1 MRGIL
6 ITLIV
11 SLAPLCAMADPHFSR
26 YDSSHCLGSYV
37 SRSDYQRLE
46 RQYRD
51 LTRQLNRNLK
61 SCSEDT
67 AKLLRSHQQQMAQQS
82 LMQANLQDAN
92 ARSADALATLS
103 EANGQPADFFERP
116 SKEEYDALQERF
128 DTLVVAYRNLQRDM
142 RALQQAEAQGE

>member
-1 MRGIL
+1 
-6 ITLIV
+6 
-11 SLAPLCAMADPHFSR
+11 
-26 YDSSHCLGSYV
+26 
-37 SRSDYQRLE
+37 
-46 RQYRD
+46 
-51 LTRQLNRNLK
+51 
-61 SCSEDT
+61 
-67 AKLLRSHQQQMAQQS
+67 MAQQS

-103 EANGQPADFFERP
+103 EANGLPADFFERP